1 MYINFEFVDYI
12 DITDAKKLN
21 NFIEKKSVN
30 KNEYYVFFDEIQN
43 VNNLE
48 KTINSLESKYKE
60 NISIFIT
67 GFNSDLIL

>member
-21 NFIEKKSVN
+21 NFIEKKLVN
-30 KNEYYVFFDEIQN
+30 KNEYYAFFDEIQN

-48 KTINSLESKYKE
+48 KTVNSLESKYKE

>member
-1 MYINFEFVDYI
+1 MND
-12 DITDAKKLN
+12 L
-21 NFIEKKSVN
+21 
-30 KNEYYVFFDEIQN
+30 EIGQNIAN

-48 KTINSLESKYKE
+48 KTVNSLESKYKE